1 MSEQRCVMTVHA
13 HPDDEA
19 SKGPCTI
26 ARYGNEG
33 VRTVL
38 VCCTGGEEG
47 DIHNPAVVLAEGESL
62 GDRRRAELEAAC
74 EIIGYSRLIWLGYRD
89 SGMPD
94 SEANRHAEAFANAP
108 LDEAVS
114 RLVASIRKERPQVLV
129 CYPDAQHEYPHP
141 DHLRVHEIAWAAF
154 DAAADPD
161 FHRELGA
168 PHEVAKLYNTV
179 WPAKRML
186 GLHEA
191 YLEQGLESPYSKE
204 FLERFSRAEPFTT
217 TIDIT
222 GFERV
227 RDEALLAHATQI
239 DPESKWWFGLP
250 EEVRDAVH
258 PFEHYRLARSRVG
271 GLDVV
276 EDDLF
281 AGVVVSTQ

>member
-1 MSEQRCVMTVHA
+1 MAEQRCVMTVHA

-26 ARYGNEG
+26 ARYGSEG

-47 DIHNPAVVLAEGESL
+47 DILNPAIKLAEGESL
-62 GDRRRAELEAAC
+62 GQRRRSELEAAC
-74 EIIGYSRLIWLGYRD
+74 EVIGYDRLIWLGYRD

-94 SEANRHAEAFANAP
+94 SEANARSDAFANAP

-114 RLVASIRKERPQVLV
+114 RLVAAIRSERPQVLI

-154 DAAADPD
+154 EAAGDPSY
-161 FHRELGA
+161 HRELGA
-168 PHEVAKLYNTV
+168 PHEVQKLYYTV
-179 WPAKRML
+179 WPAKRLL

-250 EEVRDAVH
+250 EAVRDAVH
-258 PFEHYRLARSRVG
+258 PFEHYRLARSTVG
-271 GLDVV
+271 DLDVV
-276 EDDLF
+276 ENDLF
-281 AGVVVSTQ
+281 AGVTLST